1 MENRPMAI
9 SIRDQA
15 TREAM
20 KSLTQQDEVY
30 DESGELLGYFTPR
43 VMTNDA
49 YAERELTRAELHA
62 RENDPNAVW
71 HTPEEVMA
79 RLESL
84 EKAI

>member
-20 KSLTQQDEVY
+20 QSATGQTVVY
-30 DESGELLGYFTPR
+30 DESGRLLGFFTPR
-43 VMTNDA
+43 VMTNEECV
-49 YAERELTRAELHA
+49 ERELTSEELYA

-84 EKAI
+84 EKTM

>member
-1 MENRPMAI
+1 MAI

-20 KSLTQQDEVY
+20 QSVTGQTVVY
-30 DESGELLGYFTPR
+30 DESGQLLGYFTPR
-43 VMTNDA
+43 VMTKEE

-84 EKAI
+84 EKPI